1 MFKKCSKRWFTK
13 NGCIRKTT
21 LRNGSLTVVVTLPT
35 HSGKNSRRGRHGIIR
50 PCSQF
55 CKNGGVFSQTGFERY
70 KRQCATLQMKKK
82 MIRKPASVII
92 AGPSGSGKSELVEQL
107 LKEKT
112 LFYRLVSQARSLST
126 WQICKNN

>member
-1 MFKKCSKRWFTK
+1 
-13 NGCIRKTT
+13 
-21 LRNGSLTVVVTLPT
+21 
-35 HSGKNSRRGRHGIIR
+35 
-50 PCSQF
+50 
-55 CKNGGVFSQTGFERY
+55 
-70 KRQCATLQMKKK
+70 MKKK
-82 MIRKPASVII
+82 MIRKLASVII